1 MLQKKTKYAIKALLE
16 LAKRYKEAKPMRI
29 SEISETANIPRKF
42 LEAILV
48 ELRDHG
54 VVASKMGA
62 TGGYYLIQHPEEIML
77 SNVIR
82 LTRGPISLLPCVSL
96 NFYERCKECVSEE
109 ECGLRNVI
117 LDVRD
122 ASIRILSKTSL
133 ADILSRESKLIKK
146 NKSNKIK
153 PSIK

>member
-16 LAKRYKEAKPMRI
+16 LAKRYKEPRPMRI
-29 SEISETANIPRKF
+29 SEISETAGIPRKF

-54 VVASKMGA
+54 LVASKMGV
-62 TGGYYLIQHPEEIML
+62 TGGYYLVQHPEEIML

-109 ECGLRNVI
+109 DCGLRHVI
-117 LDVRD
+117 MDVRD
-122 ASIRILSKTSL
+122 ASIKILSKTSL
-133 ADILSRESKLIKK
+133 SDILMIESKLIKK
-146 NKSNKIK
+146 NNSSKINKNNK
-153 PSIK
+153 